1 MMLGTTGMALAA
13 DTPNDMTTTAKMANV
28 TITTVGDEA
37 AASLAD
43 ADAFKPSEQ
52 KAYTAET

>member
-1 MMLGTTGMALAA
+1 MTLGTTGMAFAV

-37 AASLAD
+37 AATDGRIDMQISTT
-43 ADAFKPSEQ
+43 
-52 KAYTAET
+52 TAE